1 MSKYKEIL
9 RYHVTGLSQ
18 REIQK
23 VTGISRPTISRV
35 LTAFSTKR
43 LKWEEVRELSE
54 DEIGT
59 KLFEKTRETDSVIYE
74 YPDYEQMTVELA
86 KPGVTKKLLWQEYV
100 DGCQLSGKIPL
111 QYSQFCDRFM
121 KHLNTEKA
129 TMHLNHRPGEAIE
142 VDWAGTTVPI
152 INPDTGEIS
161 KAYLFVATLPFSQK
175 SYVDLTS
182 DMKEENWIMAHV
194 SMFEYIGG
202 IPKIIICDNLKTGVI
217 KHPKN
222 GEIILNNSYQELA
235 DYYDVAI
242 LPAGVRKP
250 KEKPSAE

>member
-121 KHLNTEKA
+121 KHLNTEI
-129 TMHLNHRPGEAIE
+129 R
-142 VDWAGTTVPI
+142 
-152 INPDTGEIS
+152 
-161 KAYLFVATLPFSQK
+161 
-175 SYVDLTS
+175 
-182 DMKEENWIMAHV
+182 
-194 SMFEYIGG
+194 
-202 IPKIIICDNLKTGVI
+202 
-217 KHPKN
+217 
-222 GEIILNNSYQELA
+222 
-235 DYYDVAI
+235 
-242 LPAGVRKP
+242 
-250 KEKPSAE
+250 